1 MTSVGVVDDPAV
13 AFAAGRL
20 AEHEARDRDRTRAA
34 WAKAWARLERE
45 KRFWT

>member
-1 MTSVGVVDDPAV
+1 MTSVGAVDDPVV

-20 AEHEARDRDRTRAA
+20 AEYTARDRGRTRSAR
-34 WAKAWARLERE
+34 AKAWARLERE

>member
-1 MTSVGVVDDPAV
+1 MTSVGAVDDPAV
-13 AFAAGRL
+13 VFAAGRL
-20 AEHEARDRDRTRAA
+20 AEHEARDRDGTRAV

>member
-1 MTSVGVVDDPAV
+1 MTSVCAVDDPVV

-20 AEHEARDRDRTRAA
+20 AEHTAMVRDRTRTA